1 MTPERRDLAK
11 KAECWLTD
19 PWAPRSIL
27 KCELLTR
34 NVIDPCCGTGILGDA
49 LMEHGYEV
57 WEIDLYD
64 WGLKRATVGLD
75 WLRHDPIHDV
85 KDNTVFM
92 NPPFSKAVDFVHR
105 AFQLGARKV
114 LCFQAWSWTESA
126 KRRGYWDSFPPQRS
140 YVCGDRADPRLVTI
154 TDEEW
159 KELRGGMPKA
169 HGWYVWERNQPSG
182 PLMGRIYKVMP

>member
-11 KAECWLTD
+11 KAECWLTY
-19 PWAPRSIL
+19 PWAPQSIL

-57 WEIDLYD
+57 WESDLYD

-75 WLRHDPIHDV
+75 WLRDDPIYDV

-92 NPPFSKAVDFVHR
+92 NPPFSKACEFVER
-105 AFQLGARKV
+105 AITFGARKIV
-114 LCFQAWSWTESA
+114 CFQAWSWFESA
-126 KRRGYWDSFPPQRS
+126 KRRDWWTQFTPQRT
-140 YVCGDRADPRLVTI
+140 YVCGDRASGYLVWLT
-154 TDEEW
+154 EEA
-159 KELRGGMPKA
+159 KKGMSKMPKA
-169 HGWYVWERNQPSG
+169 HGWFVWERNQPQGPVSG
-182 PLMGRIYKVMP
+182 RVYKVMP